1 MSRTFRRIKVYYKL
15 SDLEKLIK
23 LSDVNK
29 GDKDYINHL
38 FKVASKV
45 NRDSHKFKRPPSKK
59 TNLKYK
65 GGADA
70 QFAGL

>member
-29 GDKDYINHL
+29 GNKDYINHL
-38 FKVASKV
+38 FKMASKV
-45 NRDSHKFKRPPSKK
+45 NRDSHKFKRLPSSKSQL
-59 TNLKYK
+59 NYK
-65 GGADA
+65 GGEV
-70 QFAGL
+70 F